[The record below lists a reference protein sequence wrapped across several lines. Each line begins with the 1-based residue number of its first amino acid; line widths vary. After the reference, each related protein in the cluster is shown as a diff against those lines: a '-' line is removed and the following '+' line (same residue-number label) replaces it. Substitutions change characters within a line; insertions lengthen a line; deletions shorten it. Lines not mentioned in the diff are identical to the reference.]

1 MEGIITQTE
10 EKKSLEDEIEGGN
23 ELIVFNDDVHTFAYV
38 IDCLQKICKLSKEQA
53 VTCTNIIHYKGLC
66 VVKHGTYDKLKLMC
80 MELER
85 KGLSCEVR

>member
-1 MEGIITQTE
+1 MEEILTQTI
-10 EKKSLEDEIEGGN
+10 EKTSLEDTLEGGN
-23 ELIVFNDDVHTFAYV
+23 ELLVFNDDVHTFDYV

-66 VVKHGTYDKLKLMC
+66 VVKHGTYDTLKIMC
-80 MELER
+80 VELER

>member
-1 MEGIITQTE
+1 MEEILTQTI
-10 EKKSLEDEIEGGN
+10 EKTSLEDTIEGGN
-23 ELIVFNDDVHTFAYV
+23 ELLVFNDDVHTFDYV

-66 VVKHGTYDKLKLMC
+66 IVKHGTYDTLKPMC
-80 MELER
+80 VELER

>member
-1 MEGIITQTE
+1 MEEILTQTI
-10 EKKSLEDEIEGGN
+10 EKTSLEDTIEGGN
-23 ELIVFNDDVHTFAYV
+23 ELLVFNDDVHTFDYV

-66 VVKHGTYDKLKLMC
+66 IVKHGTYDTLKPMC
-80 MELER
+80 VELEK

>member
-1 MEGIITQTE
+1 MEEILTQTI
-10 EKKSLEDEIEGGN
+10 EKTSLEDTIEGGN
-23 ELIVFNDDVHTFAYV
+23 ELLVFNDDVHTFDYV

-66 VVKHGTYDKLKLMC
+66 VVKHGTYDALKNMC
-80 MELER
+80 VELER

>member
-1 MEGIITQTE
+1 MEEILTQTI
-10 EKKSLEDEIEGGN
+10 EKTSLEDTIEGGN
-23 ELIVFNDDVHTFAYV
+23 ELLVFNDDVHTFDYV

-66 VVKHGTYDKLKLMC
+66 VVKHSTYDALKNMC
-80 MELER
+80 VELER

>member
-1 MEGIITQTE
+1 MEGVITQTE
-10 EKKSLEDEIEGGN
+10 EKKSLIDQSEGGN
-23 ELIVFNDDVHTFAYV
+23 ELLVFNDDVHTFDYV

-66 VVKHGTYDKLKLMC
+66 IVKHGTYDALKIMC
-80 MELER
+80 VELEK

>member
-1 MEGIITQTE
+1 MEGVITQTE
-10 EKKSLEDEIEGGN
+10 EKKSLIDQSEGGN
-23 ELIVFNDDVHTFAYV
+23 EPLVFNDDVHTFDYV

-66 VVKHGTYDKLKLMC
+66 IVKHGTYDTLKNMC
-80 MELER
+80 VELER